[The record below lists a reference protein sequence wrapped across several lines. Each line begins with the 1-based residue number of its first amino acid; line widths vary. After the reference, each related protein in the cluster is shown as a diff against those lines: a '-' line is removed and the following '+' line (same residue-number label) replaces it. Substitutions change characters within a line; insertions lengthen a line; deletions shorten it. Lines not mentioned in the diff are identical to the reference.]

1 MADREKEVIILGAGL
16 VGSLLSIYLAKEN
29 FKVKVYE
36 KRADPRGENLDA
48 GRSINLALSRRGLK
62 ALRDVGMEEVV
73 ASELIPM
80 TGRIMHDKTGRT
92 NYQPY
97 GQKGQYINSV
107 SRNGL
112 NTVLTREALELGV
125 EFCFDHICER
135 VDSRTSEIFV
145 RDLKTGEAFTDS
157 AGLVVGADG
166 AFSAMRRSFQFIPRF
181 EFSQTYLNHG
191 YTELSI
197 PPTDDGNFALDP
209 NGLHIW
215 PRGNFMFIALPN
227 PDKSFT
233 CTLFYPYEGALS
245 FDSLKE
251 DQQILD
257 FFEDYFPDIIPL
269 IPDLVNEF
277 RKNPIAHLIT
287 ISSYPW
293 AFNRC
298 LLLGDASHAI
308 VPFYGQGMNSGFED
322 CYLFMRLAK
331 DLQFDWDQILPR
343 FSEERKKDADAISQL
358 ALKNFIE
365 MRDKVADKVF
375 LKRKKVE
382 AAIHDLFPSLWVPQY
397 AMVTFSDHS
406 YSDAA
411 YIGKLQDRIM
421 EENKEIWEDRDPT
434 PADLAMLAEKFNDLM
449 TASLIN
455 HL

>member
-16 VGSLLSIYLAKEN
+16 VGSLLSIYMAKAGM
-29 FKVKVYE
+29 KVKVYE
-36 KRADPRGENLDA
+36 KRPDPRKEKLDA
-48 GRSINLALSRRGLK
+48 GRSINLALSRRGIK

-73 ASELIPM
+73 RPELIPM
-80 TGRIMHDKTGRT
+80 TGRIMHDQTGRT

-97 GQKGQYINSV
+97 GKKGQYINSV

-112 NTVLTREALELGV
+112 NTVLTREAIALGV
-125 EFCFDHICER
+125 EFFFEHICDR
-135 VDSRTSEIFV
+135 VDSRTSEVFV
-145 RDLKTGEAFTDS
+145 QDLESKTSFTDT
-157 AGLVVGADG
+157 AGLIIGADG

-181 EFSQTYLNHG
+181 DFSQTYLDHG
-191 YTELSI
+191 YTELRI
-197 PPTDDGNFALDP
+197 PPKDGDFAIDP

-233 CTLFYPYEGALS
+233 CTLFYPYEGKLS

-251 DQQILD
+251 DEQIIS
-257 FFEDYFPDIIPL
+257 FFEEYFPDIIPL
-269 IPDLVNEF
+269 IPNLVDEF
-277 RKNPIAHLIT
+277 RRNPIAHLIT

-322 CYLFMRLAK
+322 CYLLMRLAR
-331 DLQFDWDQILPR
+331 DLEYDWDQILPK
-343 FSEERKKDADAISQL
+343 FSTERKKDADAISRL

-382 AAIHDLFPSLWVPQY
+382 AAIHELFPNLWVPQY
-397 AMVTFSDHS
+397 SMVTFSDHS

-411 YIGKLQDRIM
+411 YIGELQDKIM
-421 EENKEIWEDRDPT
+421 QDNKEIWEDRDPT
-434 PADLAMLAEKFNDLM
+434 PSDLAMLAEKFNDLM
-449 TASLIN
+449 TASLID